1 MAAEIKPG
9 SWVNVTVKKEPRTHG
24 GRKTLLRMLA
34 KDPSVRK
41 DRERMKKTRPRG
53 EHQRGGRMWQDY
65 PPHLRPT
72 TVQPGTTFR
81 VKASLDVLKEMQ
93 SVAEYVELKLDR

>member
-9 SWVNVTVKKEPRTHG
+9 GWVNVTVKKEPRSHG

-41 DRERMKKTRPRG
+41 DRERMKKTRPRD
-53 EHQRGGRMWQDY
+53 EHQRGGRLWQDY
-65 PPHLRPT
+65 PSHLRPT
-72 TVQPGTTFR
+72 SIPAGTTFR

-93 SVAEYVELKLDR
+93 SVAEYIELTPAK

>member
-1 MAAEIKPG
+1 MAAEFKSG
-9 SWVNVTVKKEPRTHG
+9 EWVSVTVKKEPRTHG

-34 KDPSVRK
+34 KDPGVRK

-53 EHQRGGRMWQDY
+53 EHQRGGRLWQDY

-72 TVQPGTTFR
+72 TIAPGTTFR
-81 VKASLDVLKEMQ
+81 VKASLDVLKEIKSIEQ
-93 SVAEYVELKLDR
+93 YVELAPAK